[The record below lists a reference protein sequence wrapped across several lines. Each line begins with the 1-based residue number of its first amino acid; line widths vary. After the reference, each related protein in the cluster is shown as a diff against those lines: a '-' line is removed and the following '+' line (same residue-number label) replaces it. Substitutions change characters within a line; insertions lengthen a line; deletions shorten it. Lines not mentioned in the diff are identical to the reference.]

1 MFFDN
6 VIEYLCE
13 REMFK
18 KCWPGELVGQFW
30 RSSFGIF
37 FEHVIEYLCEKEV
50 FKKCWHGW
58 AGWLGWLAG

>member
-1 MFFDN
+1 MVAWAAGGRVLMSFGMFFDH

-30 RSSFGIF
+30 RSSFGM
-37 FEHVIEYLCEKEV
+37 L
-50 FKKCWHGW
+50 
-58 AGWLGWLAG
+58 LST